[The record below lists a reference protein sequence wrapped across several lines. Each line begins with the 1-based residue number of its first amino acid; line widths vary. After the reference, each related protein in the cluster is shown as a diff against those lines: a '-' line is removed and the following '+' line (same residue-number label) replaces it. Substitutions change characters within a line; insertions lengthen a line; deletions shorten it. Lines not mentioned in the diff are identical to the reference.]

1 MIELRES
8 IPGAVGQF
16 GEQVHEAE
24 NADATFMPLP
34 AFSWVAPTYCV

>member
-24 NADATFMPLP
+24 NADATFIDVDCMIINP
-34 AFSWVAPTYCV
+34 